1 MFPQSLQIIL
11 IRMSLKFKKTTDYL
25 SSNQKPARST
35 IMREM
40 TQVRAM
46 SSNQEVTHSSEKVL
60 IMQRKIL
67 SLVQMSVTVSTL
79 NKKSKLKLRTQFRI
93 SWTTW
98 RLSIRK
104 RERERTRIACQ
115 ETDQDLIWMIKIS
128 GIQIDLRIHLLII

>member
-1 MFPQSLQIIL
+1 MFLQSLQIFV

-46 SSNQEVTHSSEKVL
+46 NSNQEVTHSSEKVL

-67 SLVQMSVTVSTL
+67 SLAQTSVTVSTL
-79 NKKSKLKLRTQFRI
+79 NKKSKLQLKTQFRI
-93 SWTTW
+93 SWTIW
-98 RLSIRK
+98 HLLIRK

-128 GIQIDLRIHLLII
+128 GIQIDLRIHL

>member
-1 MFPQSLQIIL
+1 MFPQSLQIIF

-67 SLVQMSVTVSTL
+67 SLAQTSVTVSTL

-93 SWTTW
+93 SWTIW

>member
-1 MFPQSLQIIL
+1 MFLQSLQIIF

-67 SLVQMSVTVSTL
+67 SLAQTSVTVSTL

-128 GIQIDLRIHLLII
+128 GIQIDLRIHL

>member
-1 MFPQSLQIIL
+1 MFPQSLQIIF

-60 IMQRKIL
+60 IMQKKIL
-67 SLVQMSVTVSTL
+67 SLAQTSVTVSTL

-93 SWTTW
+93 SWTIW
-98 RLSIRK
+98 HLSIRK

>member
-1 MFPQSLQIIL
+1 
-11 IRMSLKFKKTTDYL
+11 MSLKFKKTTDYL

-67 SLVQMSVTVSTL
+67 SLAQMSVTVSTL
-79 NKKSKLKLRTQFRI
+79 NKKSKLQLRTQFRI
-93 SWTTW
+93 S
-98 RLSIRK
+98 
-104 RERERTRIACQ
+104 
-115 ETDQDLIWMIKIS
+115 
-128 GIQIDLRIHLLII
+128 